1 MKRVTAAVAIAL
13 STAAFSPAEAQF
25 GTNLQ
30 FNTPLNY
37 RFSVQPKSH
46 VFAYNRQRHHHGWR
60 HRHRTQFLP
69 VLAGPAVI
77 YQNGDI
83 EIPRAEE
90 LTASV
95 PTPVARPVVYRLGE
109 TGGCGLQ
116 QVGVPGS
123 QGRTTVNIWRC

>member
-1 MKRVTAAVAIAL
+1 MKRMTAAIAIAL
-13 STAAFSPAEAQF
+13 CTVAFSPAEAQF

-30 FNTPLNY
+30 FNRPLNY

-46 VFAYNRQRHHHGWR
+46 VFAYNRQRHHNAWR

-77 YQNGDI
+77 HQNGDI
-83 EIPRAEE
+83 EIPPAQE

-95 PTPVARPVVYRLGE
+95 PPVTNPVVYRLGE

-123 QGRTTVNIWRC
+123 NGRTTVNIWRC